1 MRVNAY
7 DETYEYVELFGKPA
21 LFTNARVDRDTVPEG
36 WYAYDLRGSDNDP
49 GEPVTVEANV
59 AVNHVG
65 TILIHEPVT
74 IPKSGYRPLK
84 GRLDFL
90 GERYSLKEFCEV
102 RGLNYPAENPKY
114 TLRPASDSEAGH
126 FNSQEEKDEIIGK
139 VSFAS
144 GETLAYTDP
153 TIFLQVIR
161 DELPYKPTSGFQYE
175 VLTDD
180 PTVRKRADDILYDL
194 FGEKSPRPFDDYEK
208 KPNAG
213 ITMGGL

>member
-7 DETYEYVELFGKPA
+7 DETYEYVELFGKPS
-21 LFTNARVDRDTVPEG
+21 LFTNARIDRDTVPEG

-59 AVNHVG
+59 AVNHAG
-65 TILIHEPVT
+65 TILTHEPVT
-74 IPKSGYRPLK
+74 IPKSGYRHLK

-102 RGLNYPAENPKY
+102 CGLNYPAENPKY

-126 FNSQEEKDEIIGK
+126 FYSQEEKDEIIGK

-153 TIFLQVIR
+153 AIFLQVIR

-180 PTVRKRADDILYDL
+180 PAVRKGADDILYDL

>member
-1 MRVNAY
+1 MRVNAC
-7 DETYEYVELFGKPA
+7 DESFEYVELFGKPS
-21 LFTNARVDRDTVPEG
+21 LFTNARIDRDTVPEG

-49 GEPVTVEANV
+49 GEPVT
-59 AVNHVG
+59 
-65 TILIHEPVT
+65 
-74 IPKSGYRPLK
+74 IPQSGCRSLK

-153 TIFLQVIR
+153 AIFLQVIR

-194 FGEKSPRPFDDYEK
+194 FGEKNPRPFDDYEK